1 MVGKEQRLKS
11 FDIDA
16 FKAKWRALAAER
28 GIDAQEGATAFQVVD
43 VRADE
48 RKRTHYERARA
59 AVYAD
64 AEKPKAWE
72 RYDNGYGEVDEK
84 KVARQAASCWWAY
97 AGYWR
102 GGGRRINIHHPKWTK
117 NRPRVTDTLRGE
129 IMIIHYEVVADELL
143 ELLPSSILPTDVEA
157 IENVRREA
165 RRLEGR
171 GIEITR
177 REDKS
182 ALWREAWQEDGEA
195 RKRQT
200 AALVKFA
207 PLRQLAFA

>member
-1 MVGKEQRLKS
+1 MKS

-28 GIDAQEGATAFQVVD
+28 GIDAQEGTTAFQVVD

-64 AEKPKAWE
+64 AEKPKADLRYHDGYDAE
-72 RYDNGYGEVDEK
+72 RA
-84 KVARQAASCWWAY
+84 ARRDWWACSEI
-97 AGYWR
+97 WT
-102 GGGRRINIHHPKWTK
+102 GGGRTITIRRPVVEDQENLVSRIPPPDYQAVWNI
-117 NRPRVTDTLRGE
+117 R
-129 IMIIHYEVVADELL
+129 M
-143 ELLPSSILPTDVEA
+143 
-157 IENVRREA
+157 EA